1 MSTEKHHISTYMSH
15 GVVLTILLA
24 LTALSVGM
32 AELHFGAFSVAVAL
46 LVASVKGTTVLTY
59 FMHLK
64 YESMF
69 TRIMVGGVFVIYVLV
84 IVLLYFDYLFR

>member
-1 MSTEKHHISTYMSH
+1 MSTGKQHISTYASH
-15 GVVLTILLA
+15 GTVLAILLS

-32 AELHFGAFSVAVAL
+32 AELHLGALSVGVAL

-64 YESMF
+64 YESLF
-69 TRIMVGGVFVIYVLV
+69 FKIMVTGVFVMY
-84 IVLLYFDYLFR
+84 LLIIIFLFFDYLFR

>member
-1 MSTEKHHISTYMSH
+1 MSTEKPHISTYASH
-15 GVVLTILLA
+15 GTVLTVLLS

-32 AELHFGAFSVAVAL
+32 AELHLGSISVAVAL

-64 YESMF
+64 YESLF
-69 TRIMVGGVFVIYVLV
+69 FKIMVTGVFGMYLLI
-84 IVLLYFDYLFR
+84 IVFLFFDYLFR

>member
-15 GVVLTILLA
+15 GTVLTILLS

-32 AELHFGAFSVAVAL
+32 AELHLGALSVAVAL

-69 TRIMVGGVFVIYVLV
+69 TRIMVAGVFLLYILV
-84 IVLLYFDYLFR
+84 IVLLFFDYLFR